1 MKQIKVDGMFWFII
15 NKIIGLKNR
24 LYNILI
30 FHRKDIFIRYPAKL
44 SGIKYMKIGKNFST
58 GRFLILEAI
67 YNYNETNYNP
77 QLIIKDNVRINES
90 IHIGCTN
97 YIEIGNSVTIG
108 SKSFISDHN
117 HGIYIGE
124 KQTSPL
130 IRPALRELTCDA
142 KVIVGDNTWIGE
154 NVAILPNVSIGKGCI
169 IGAGSI
175 VTRDIPD
182 YSIAV
187 GNPAKVVKRF
197 NFKTQ
202 KWEKVR

>member
-1 MKQIKVDGMFWFII
+1 MIQQIRVNGLFWFII
-15 NKIIGLKNR
+15 NKIFELKNR
-24 LYNILI
+24 VYNILI
-30 FHRKDIFIRYPAKL
+30 FHRKDIRIRYPAKL

-67 YNYNETNYNP
+67 CNYNGINYNP

-97 YIEIGNSVTIG
+97 YVEVGNNVTIG

-117 HGIYIGE
+117 HGIYTGE

-130 IRPALRELTCDA
+130 IRPALRELTCNA
-142 KVIVGDNTWIGE
+142 KVIIGDNTWIGE
-154 NVAILPNVSIGKGCI
+154 NVAILPNVNIGKGCI
-169 IGAGSI
+169 VGAGSVVI
-175 VTRDIPD
+175 KDIPD

-187 GNPAKVVKRF
+187 GNPAKVVKKF
-197 NFKTQ
+197 NFKIQ
-202 KWEKVR
+202 KWEK

>member
-1 MKQIKVDGMFWFII
+1 MKQIKANGMFWYII
-15 NKIIGLKNR
+15 NKIFEFKNR
-24 LYNILI
+24 VYNILI

-44 SGIKYMKIGKNFST
+44 TGIKYMKIGKNFST
-58 GRFLILEAI
+58 
-67 YNYNETNYNP
+67 YNP

-90 IHIGCTN
+90 IHIDCTN
-97 YIEIGNSVTIG
+97 YVEIGNNVTIG

-117 HGIYIGE
+117 HGIYVGE

-154 NVAILPNVSIGKGCI
+154 NVAILPNVNIGKGCI

-175 VTRDIPD
+175 VTKDIPD

-187 GNPAKVVKRF
+187 GNPAKVVKKF

-202 KWEKVR
+202 KWEK